1 MTTPTDSTFRLV
13 ADPSLAW
20 TAPTLPLGSA
30 FFENRIIFGDNLPAL
45 KALSE
50 EYANSVQCI
59 YLDPPYNT
67 GNAIPLYPD
76 GSDHH
81 QWLEALKP
89 RLELLWT
96 LLREGGF
103 LAIQIDDNEFARL
116 YLLLADML
124 GEQNLKTICVKMA
137 EPTGFKM
144 VHVITQGSLPRLK
157 EYIILVGRS
166 GIRNLHPERIAK
178 ASWDPEYRWVVGQT
192 SRQAIRRLKA
202 ILANPDRTAD
212 DMQQADTICRPFSL
226 EPVTTV
232 CQRERHGP
240 SDAGMAGR
248 ECLAH
253 RPHLLDQCH
262 GKTACGPETG
272 DPPPTHRGVQC

>member
-1 MTTPTDSTFRLV
+1 MATSTDSTFRLV
-13 ADPSLAW
+13 EDTSLAW
-20 TAPTLPLGSA
+20 TAPTLPLGPA
-30 FFENRIIFGDNLPAL
+30 FFGNRIIFGDNLPVL

-50 EYANSVQCI
+50 EYANSIQCV

-89 RLELLWT
+89 RLELLWA
-96 LLREGGF
+96 LLREDGF

-116 YLLLADML
+116 YLLLANMM

-144 VHVITQGSLPRLK
+144 VHVITQGNLPRLK
-157 EYIILVGRS
+157 EYIILVGKS

-178 ASWDPEYRWVVGQT
+178 ATWTRSIAGSSARLPGRPSAGSKRFWSIRIGPQTIFSRPMRSVVP
-192 SRQAIRRLKA
+192 SPW
-202 ILANPDRTAD
+202 NP
-212 DMQQADTICRPFSL
+212 
-226 EPVTTV
+226 
-232 CQRERHGP
+232 
-240 SDAGMAGR
+240 
-248 ECLAH
+248 
-253 RPHLLDQCH
+253 
-262 GKTACGPETG
+262 
-272 DPPPTHRGVQC
+272 

>member
-1 MTTPTDSTFRLV
+1 MCSLSLLSLDPKDPKDSTDPKDLPTVRPLVYQPHKAVWTEEQSVRVAPMTTCTDTTLRLV
-13 ADPSLAW
+13 EDPSLAW

-30 FFENRIIFGDNLPAL
+30 FFENRIIFGDNLPVL

-50 EYANSVQCI
+50 EYANSIQCI

-89 RLELLWT
+89 RLELLWA
-96 LLREGGF
+96 LLRDDGF

-116 YLLLADML
+116 YLLLADMM

-157 EYIILVGRS
+157 EYIILVGKS

-192 SRQAIRRLKA
+192 SRQAIRRSKRFWP
-202 ILANPDRTAD
+202 IRTEL
-212 DMQQADTICRPFSL
+212 QTICSRPMQS
-226 EPVTTV
+226 V
-232 CQRERHGP
+232 GP
-240 SDAGMAGR
+240 S
-248 ECLAH
+248 
-253 RPHLLDQCH
+253 PWN
-262 GKTACGPETG
+262 P
-272 DPPPTHRGVQC
+272 